1 MGVEEDEQVDRAIA
15 AILAVVALELAR
27 RGRDRL
33 ANLADQL
40 GRALVEAH
48 HRSRP
53 ELGVFFLAQFDP
65 VPYIHSDLLEGE
77 TRRIQR

>member
-1 MGVEEDEQVDRAIA
+1 MRWKLNAITLVNNNSSGNQSKHGFDRMYGGQQD
-15 AILAVVALELAR
+15 LRPLELA
-27 RGRDRL
+27 GRML
-33 ANLADQL
+33 AAAQQ
-40 GRALVEAH
+40 
-48 HRSRP
+48 RP